1 MIYKWITKALQ
12 EISIVFL
19 STIVKLKSEQLNC
32 THFHTANDYNNV
44 SLKKLLY
51 KMLIRSNVIIAL
63 LWLSSVGLAWGQVG
77 STLAEEYYKAGEFEK
92 AANEYAKL
100 LKTDVNWTKL
110 SRYVYSLQK
119 SNKTEE
125 AIKYLRK
132 QQRTDEPNRAYYELL
147 TGQLASQQGD
157 TTQAKV
163 QYTAALQASKSSVP
177 KLERIAAAFNEA
189 GEARWAIRALES
201 AREVGKE
208 PTAYS
213 EDLMALY
220 RATGQTEKSIDEIIT
235 TSKQSDKKETV
246 LAALQGYINTKDEP
260 LVEKALYSKIQ
271 QEPNELA
278 YNELLIWYF
287 VQKQKFSRALLQEKA
302 TDKRLKL
309 NGSRVYDL
317 GMLAMNNKEYK
328 TAAEAFEYVTST
340 YPQGQLYPFARRLVI
355 NAREEQ
361 VKNTYPVDKAE
372 IRKLISDYQRML
384 QEIGTNGKTLEALR
398 STANLYG
405 NYLDSKDTALTVLDQ
420 AIELGKADKNFV
432 DRCKLDKG
440 DIYLLKGEPW
450 ESTLLYSQ
458 VEKSQKE
465 ELLGYEAKLKNAKL
479 QYFKG
484 SFVAAK
490 DILDVL
496 KLATSREIANDA
508 EQLSLLIVDN
518 TGMDSTEAAM
528 RWYADTELLL
538 FQNKTDEAVDNL
550 NQMLKKYA
558 DHSIVDEV
566 LWLRANTYLKQG
578 KTAEALE
585 DLKKI
590 VASYPNDILGDDAMF
605 TQGKIYEERLKD
617 KQAAMDAYQKVLTQY
632 PGSIFGA
639 EARKRFRALRGDTV
653 N

>member
-1 MIYKWITKALQ
+1 
-12 EISIVFL
+12 
-19 STIVKLKSEQLNC
+19 
-32 THFHTANDYNNV
+32 
-44 SLKKLLY
+44 
-51 KMLIRSNVIIAL
+51 MLIRSKVIIVVVLMFSAG
-63 LWLSSVGLAWGQVG
+63 WTWGQATVPG
-77 STLAEEYYKAGEFEK
+77 GVTLAEEYYKAGEFEK

-100 LKTDVNWTKL
+100 LKLEVTWTRL
-110 SRYVYSLQK
+110 SRYVTSLQK

-125 AIKYLRK
+125 VVKYLKK
-132 QQRTDEPNRAYYELL
+132 QQRSDEPNRFYYDLL
-147 TGQLASQQGD
+147 SGQVATQQGD
-157 TTQAKV
+157 TTLAKA
-163 QYTAALQASKSSVP
+163 QYTAAVQSAKSTNS
-177 KLERIAAAFNEA
+177 KLEKLATAFRET
-189 GEARWAIRALES
+189 GETRWAIQSLEM
-201 AREVGKE
+201 ARGVSKD
-208 PTAYS
+208 PTSYS
-213 EDLMALY
+213 EELMALY
-220 RATGQTEKSIDEIIT
+220 RAAGQTEKAINEIII
-235 TSKQSDKKETV
+235 TSKQPDKKETV
-246 LAALQGYINTKDEP
+246 LAALHGFINTKDEP
-260 LVEKALYSKIQ
+260 LVEKALYTKIQ

-278 YNELLIWYF
+278 YNELLIWFF

-328 TAAEAFEYVTST
+328 IAAEAFEYITTT

-361 VKNTYPVDKAE
+361 VKNTYPVDKLE
-372 IRKLISDYQRML
+372 IRKLIADYQQML
-384 QEIGTNGKTLEALR
+384 QEIGTNVKTLEALR

-405 NYLDSKDTALTVLDQ
+405 NYLDSKDTALTVLDL
-420 AIELGKADKNFV
+420 AIDLGKSDKNFV

-440 DIYLLKGEPW
+440 DMYLLKAEPW

-479 QYFKG
+479 HYYKG
-484 SFVAAK
+484 NFTLAK
-490 DILDVL
+490 EILDVL

-528 RWYADTELLL
+528 RWYADVELLL
-538 FQNKTDEAVDNL
+538 LQNKMDEAVNNL
-550 NQMLKKYA
+550 NQMMAKYA
-558 DHSIVDEV
+558 DHTIADEV
-566 LWLRANTYLKQG
+566 LWLRANTFLKQG
-578 KTAEALE
+578 KNDEALA

-590 VASYPNDILGDDAMF
+590 TTTYPNDILGDDAQFM
-605 TQGKIYEERLKD
+605 QGRIYEERFKD

-632 PGSIFGA
+632 PGSIHGA
-639 EARKRFRALRGDTV
+639 EARKRFRTLRGDVV

>member
-1 MIYKWITKALQ
+1 
-12 EISIVFL
+12 
-19 STIVKLKSEQLNC
+19 
-32 THFHTANDYNNV
+32 
-44 SLKKLLY
+44 
-51 KMLIRSNVIIAL
+51 MLIRSKVIIAL
-63 LWLSSVGLAWGQVG
+63 LWLSSVGLVYGQAG
-77 STLAEEYYKAGEFEK
+77 ATLADEYYKAGEFEK

-100 LKTDVNWTKL
+100 LKTEVTWVRL
-110 SRYVYSLQK
+110 SRYVTSLQK
-119 SNKTEE
+119 SNKTED
-125 AIKYLRK
+125 ALKYLRK
-132 QQRTDEPNRAYYELL
+132 QQRSDEPNRAYYELL
-147 TGQLASQQGD
+147 TGQMATQQGD
-157 TTQAKV
+157 TVQAKTQYAAAV
-163 QYTAALQASKSSVP
+163 QSSKSSTA
-177 KLERIAAAFNEA
+177 KLEKIATAFSEA
-189 GEARWAIRALES
+189 GETRWAIRALET
-201 AREVGKE
+201 ARDVSKE

-220 RATGQTEKSIDEIIT
+220 RATGQTEKAIDEIIT

-246 LAALQGYINTKDEP
+246 LAALQGFINTKDEP
-260 LVEKALYSKIQ
+260 LVEKALYTKIQ

-309 NGSRVYDL
+309 SGSRVYDL

-328 TAAEAFEYVTST
+328 TAAESFEYITTT

-361 VKNTYPVDKAE
+361 VKNTYPVDKVE

-384 QEIGTNGKTLEALR
+384 QEIGTNVKTLEALR

-405 NYLDSKDTALTVLDQ
+405 NYLDQKDTALTVLDL
-420 AIELGKADKNFV
+420 AIDLGKSDKNFV

-479 QYFKG
+479 QYYKG
-484 SFVAAK
+484 SFAVAK

-508 EQLSLLIVDN
+508 EQLSLIIVDN

-528 RWYADTELLL
+528 REYASIDLLL

-550 NQMLKKYA
+550 NQMLTKYA

-590 VASYPNDILGDDAMF
+590 VAKYPNDILGDDAMF
-605 TQGKIYEERLKD
+605 NQGKIYEERLKD

-632 PGSIFGA
+632 PGSIYGA

>member
-1 MIYKWITKALQ
+1 
-12 EISIVFL
+12 
-19 STIVKLKSEQLNC
+19 
-32 THFHTANDYNNV
+32 
-44 SLKKLLY
+44 
-51 KMLIRSNVIIAL
+51 MLIRSKVIIAL
-63 LWLSSVGLAWGQVG
+63 LWLMSAGFAWGQAG
-77 STLAEEYYKAGEFEK
+77 PTSGGATLAEEYFKAGDFEK

-100 LKTDVNWTKL
+100 LKVDVTWIKL
-110 SRYVYSLQK
+110 SRYVNSLQK
-119 SNKTEE
+119 SNKADE
-125 AIKYLRK
+125 AVKYLRK
-132 QQRTDEPNRAYYELL
+132 QQRSDETNRSYYELL
-147 TGQLASQQGD
+147 SGQIATQQGD
-157 TTQAKV
+157 TTQAKTL
-163 QYTAALQASKSSVP
+163 YAAAIKSSSSSIA
-177 KLERIAAAFNEA
+177 KLEKIAAAFNET
-189 GEARWAIRALES
+189 GESRWAIRSLET
-201 AREVGKE
+201 AREVSKD

-220 RATGQTEKSIDEIIT
+220 RTTGQTEKSIDEIIK
-235 TSKQSDKKETV
+235 TSKQSEKKETV
-246 LAALQGYINTKDEP
+246 LAALQGFINTKDEP
-260 LVEKALYSKIQ
+260 LVEKALYTKIQ

-328 TAAEAFEYVTST
+328 TAAEAFDYVSTT

-355 NAREEQ
+355 SAREDQ
-361 VKNTYPVDKAE
+361 VKNTYPVDKVE
-372 IRKLISDYQRML
+372 IRKLIGDYQRML
-384 QEIGTNGKTLEALR
+384 QEVGTNVKTLEALR

-405 NYLDSKDTALTVLDQ
+405 NYLDSKDTALTVLDL
-420 AIELGKADKNFV
+420 AIDLGKSDKNFV
-432 DRCKLDKG
+432 DRSKLDKG

-479 QYFKG
+479 HYYRG
-484 SFVAAK
+484 NLAVAK
-490 DILDVL
+490 DLLDVL

-528 RWYADTELLL
+528 REYADIDLLL
-538 FQNKTDEAVDNL
+538 FQNKTDEAVQAL
-550 NQMLKKYA
+550 NQMLTKYA
-558 DHSIVDEV
+558 DHSLADEI
-566 LWLRANTYLKQG
+566 LWLRANTFMKQG
-578 KTAEALE
+578 KNVEALE

-590 VASYPNDILGDDAMF
+590 IASYPNDILGDDAMF

-632 PGSIFGA
+632 PGSIYGA
-639 EARKRFRALRGDTV
+639 EARKRFRALRGDTL

>member
-1 MIYKWITKALQ
+1 
-12 EISIVFL
+12 
-19 STIVKLKSEQLNC
+19 
-32 THFHTANDYNNV
+32 
-44 SLKKLLY
+44 
-51 KMLIRSNVIIAL
+51 MLIRSKVIIAF
-63 LWLSSVGLAWGQVG
+63 LWLLSVGLAWGQGGGV
-77 STLAEEYYKAGEFEK
+77 LAEEYYKAGEFDK

-100 LKTDVNWTKL
+100 LKTEVTWERL
-110 SRYVYSLQK
+110 ARYIYSLQK
-119 SNKTEE
+119 SNKTED
-125 AIKYLRK
+125 ALKYLRK
-132 QQRTDEPNRAYYELL
+132 QQRSDEGNKAYYELL
-147 TGQLASQQGD
+147 TGQLATQQGD
-157 TTQAKV
+157 TIQAKT
-163 QYTAALQASKSSVP
+163 QFTAALQSSKASLT
-177 KLERIAAAFNEA
+177 KLEKIADAFNEA
-189 GEARWAIRALES
+189 GEARWAIKALET
-201 AREVGKE
+201 ARDISKSQ
-208 PTAYS
+208 TAYS

-220 RATGQTEKSIDEIIT
+220 KATGQTEKAIEEVIT
-235 TSKQSDKKETV
+235 TSKQADKKESV
-246 LAALQGYINTKDEP
+246 LAALQGYLNTKEEP
-260 LVEKALYSKIQ
+260 LVEKALYTRIQ

-328 TAAEAFEYVTST
+328 TAAEAFEYVTTT

-361 VKNTYPVDKAE
+361 VKNTYPVDKTE
-372 IRKLISDYQRML
+372 IRKLIGDYQRML
-384 QEIGTNGKTLEALR
+384 QEIGTNVKTLEALR

-405 NYLDSKDTALTVLDQ
+405 NYLDSKDTALTVLDL
-420 AIELGKADKNFV
+420 AIDLGKTDRNFV

-479 QYFKG
+479 QYYKG
-484 SFVAAK
+484 SFAVAK
-490 DILDVL
+490 DLLDVL

-528 RWYADTELLL
+528 REYADIDLML
-538 FQNKTDEAVDNL
+538 FQNKTDEAIAAL
-550 NQMLKKYA
+550 NKMWAKYSEHTIA
-558 DHSIVDEV
+558 DEV

-578 KTAEALE
+578 KHAEALE
-585 DLKKI
+585 DLKQITAK
-590 VASYPNDILGDDAMF
+590 YPNDILGDDAMF

-617 KQAAMDAYQKVLTQY
+617 KQAAMEAYQKVLTQY
-632 PGSIFGA
+632 PGSIYGA
-639 EARKRFRALRGDTV
+639 EARKRFRTLRGDAV

>member
-1 MIYKWITKALQ
+1 
-12 EISIVFL
+12 
-19 STIVKLKSEQLNC
+19 
-32 THFHTANDYNNV
+32 
-44 SLKKLLY
+44 
-51 KMLIRSNVIIAL
+51 MLIRSKVIIVLMWL
-63 LWLSSVGLAWGQVG
+63 LSIGLAMGQG
-77 STLAEEYYKAGEFEK
+77 EATLAEEYYKAGEFEK

-100 LKTDVNWTKL
+100 LKADVTWVRL
-110 SRYVYSLQK
+110 ARYVNSLQK
-119 SNKTEE
+119 SNKAEE
-125 AIKYLRK
+125 ATKYLRK
-132 QQRTDEPNRAYYELL
+132 QQKSDEANRAYYELL
-147 TGQLASQQGD
+147 MGQMATQQGD
-157 TTQAKV
+157 TVLASN
-163 QYTAALQASKSSVP
+163 QYTAALQSSKSSLS
-177 KLERIAAAFNEA
+177 KLEKIASAFNDA
-189 GEARWAIRALES
+189 GEPRWAVRALEM
-201 AREVGKE
+201 ARDVSKE

-213 EDLMALY
+213 EDLMVLY
-220 RATGQTEKSIDEIIT
+220 RTTGQTEKAINEIIT

-260 LVEKALYSKIQ
+260 LVEKALYTKIQ

-328 TAAEAFEYVTST
+328 TAAESFEYITAT

-355 NAREEQ
+355 QAREEQ

-372 IRKLISDYQRML
+372 IRKLIADYQKML
-384 QEIGTNGKTLEALR
+384 QEIGTNVKTLEALR

-405 NYLDSKDTALTVLDQ
+405 NYLDSKDTALTVLDL
-420 AIELGKADKNFV
+420 AIDLGKTDKNFV

-479 QYFKG
+479 HYYRG
-484 SFVAAK
+484 NLAVAK

-528 RWYADTELLL
+528 REYASIDLLL
-538 FQNKTDEAVDNL
+538 FQNKTDEAIEAL
-550 NQMLKKYA
+550 NEMWKKYA
-558 DHSIVDEV
+558 EHTLADEI

-578 KTAEALE
+578 KNAEALE
-585 DLKKI
+585 DFKTISAK
-590 VASYPNDILGDDAMF
+590 YPNDILGDDALF
-605 TQGKIYEERLKD
+605 TQAKIYEERLKD
-617 KQAAMDAYQKVLTQY
+617 KTAAMEAYQKVLTQY
-632 PGSIFGA
+632 PGSIYGA
-639 EARKRFRALRGDTV
+639 ESRKRFRALRGDTV

>member
-1 MIYKWITKALQ
+1 M
-12 EISIVFL
+12 
-19 STIVKLKSEQLNC
+19 
-32 THFHTANDYNNV
+32 
-44 SLKKLLY
+44 
-51 KMLIRSNVIIAL
+51 
-63 LWLSSVGLAWGQVG
+63 AWGQAG
-77 STLAEEYYKAGEFEK
+77 ATLAEEYYKAGEFEK

-100 LKTDVNWTKL
+100 LKTEVTWTRL

-119 SNKTEE
+119 SNKAED
-125 AIKYLRK
+125 ANKFLRK
-132 QQRTDEPNRAYYELL
+132 QQRSDEPNRAYYELL
-147 TGQLASQQGD
+147 IGQTATQQGD
-157 TTQAKV
+157 TTLAKT
-163 QYTAALQASKSSVP
+163 QYTAAIQSSKATVA
-177 KLERIAAAFNEA
+177 KLEKIATAFKEA
-189 GEARWAIRALES
+189 GETRWAIRALES
-201 AREVGKE
+201 ARELGKD

-213 EDLMALY
+213 EDLMGLY
-220 RATGQTEKSIDEIIT
+220 RATEQTEKTIEEIIT
-235 TSKQSDKKETV
+235 TSKQAEKKETV
-246 LAALQGYINTKDEP
+246 LAALQGFINTKDEP
-260 LVEKALYSKIQ
+260 LVEKALYTRIQ

-309 NGSRVYDL
+309 NGSRVYEL

-328 TAAEAFEYVTST
+328 VAAEAFEYVTVT
-340 YPQGQLYPFARRLVI
+340 YPQGQLYAFARRLVI

-361 VKNTYPVDKAE
+361 VKNTYPVDKGE

-384 QEIGTNGKTLEALR
+384 QEIGTNVKTLEALR

-405 NYLDSKDTALTVLDQ
+405 NYLDSKDTALTVLDL
-420 AIELGKADKNFV
+420 AIDLGKTDKNFV

-479 QYFKG
+479 HYYKG
-484 SFVAAK
+484 SFAVAK
-490 DILDVL
+490 DLLDVL

-528 RWYADTELLL
+528 REYASIDLLL
-538 FQNKTDEAVDNL
+538 FQNKTEEAVEAL
-550 NQMLKKYA
+550 NGMLKKYA
-558 DHSIVDEV
+558 DHTIVDEV
-566 LWLRANTYLKQG
+566 LWLRANTFMKQG
-578 KTAEALE
+578 KNNEALE

-590 VASYPNDILGDDAMF
+590 VATYPYDILGDDAMF

-617 KQAAMDAYQKVLTQY
+617 KQAAMEAYQKVLTQY
-632 PGSIFGA
+632 PGSIYGA
-639 EARKRFRALRGDTV
+639 EARKRFRILRGDTV

>member
-1 MIYKWITKALQ
+1 
-12 EISIVFL
+12 
-19 STIVKLKSEQLNC
+19 
-32 THFHTANDYNNV
+32 
-44 SLKKLLY
+44 
-51 KMLIRSNVIIAL
+51 MLIRSKVIIAL
-63 LWLSSVGLAWGQVG
+63 LWMLSMGLAWGQTG
-77 STLAEEYYKAGEFEK
+77 ATLAEEYYKAGEFEK

-100 LKTDVNWTKL
+100 LKTDVTWDRV

-119 SNKTEE
+119 SNKTED
-125 AIKYLRK
+125 AVKYLRK
-132 QQRTDEPNRAYYELL
+132 QQRSDEPNRAYYELL
-147 TGQLASQQGD
+147 TGQIATQQGD
-157 TTQAKV
+157 TTLAKTH
-163 QYTAALQASKSSVP
+163 YTAAIQASKSSVP
-177 KLERIAAAFNEA
+177 KLEKIAAAFNGA
-189 GEARWAIRALES
+189 GETRWAIRSFETI
-201 AREVGKE
+201 REVSKD

-213 EDLMALY
+213 EELMGLY
-220 RATGQTEKSIDEIIT
+220 RATGQTEKAIDEIIT

-246 LAALQGYINTKDEP
+246 LAALQGFINTKDEP
-260 LVEKALYSKIQ
+260 LVEKALYTKIQ
-271 QEPNELA
+271 LEPNELA

-302 TDKRLKL
+302 TDKRMKL

-328 TAAEAFEYVTST
+328 TAAEAFEYISTT

-361 VKNTYPVDKAE
+361 VKNTYPVDKLE

-384 QEIGTNGKTLEALR
+384 QEIGTNVKTLEALR

-405 NYLDSKDTALTVLDQ
+405 NYLDSKDTALTVLDM
-420 AIELGKADKNFV
+420 AIDLGKTDKNFV
-432 DRCKLDKG
+432 DRSKLDKG

-479 QYFKG
+479 HYYRG
-484 SFVAAK
+484 NLAVAK
-490 DILDVL
+490 DLLDVL

-518 TGMDSTEAAM
+518 TGLDSTEAAM
-528 RWYADTELLL
+528 REYASIDLLL
-538 FQNKTDEAVDNL
+538 FQNKTDEAVSAL
-550 NQMLKKYA
+550 NQMLTKYA
-558 DHSIVDEV
+558 DHSLVDEI
-566 LWLRANTYLKQG
+566 LWLRANTYMKQG
-578 KTAEALE
+578 KTTEALE

-590 VASYPNDILGDDAMF
+590 VTKYPNDILGDDALF
-605 TQGKIYEERLKD
+605 TQAKIYEERLKD
-617 KQAAMDAYQKVLTQY
+617 KNAAMEAYQKVLTQY
-632 PGSIFGA
+632 PGSIYGA

>member
-1 MIYKWITKALQ
+1 
-12 EISIVFL
+12 
-19 STIVKLKSEQLNC
+19 
-32 THFHTANDYNNV
+32 
-44 SLKKLLY
+44 
-51 KMLIRSNVIIAL
+51 MLIRSIIIIML
-63 LWLSSVGLAWGQVG
+63 LGLGITRFGYSQSS
-77 STLAEEYYKAGEFEK
+77 STLADEYYKSGEFEK
-92 AANEYAKL
+92 AASEYAKL
-100 LKTDVNWTKL
+100 LKTQTDWNKL
-110 SRYVYSLQK
+110 SRYIFSLQK
-119 SNKTEE
+119 VSKTDD
-125 AIKYLRK
+125 ALKYLRK
-132 QQRTDEPNRAYYELL
+132 QQRNDESNRSYYELL
-147 TGQLASQQGD
+147 MGQLAGQQGD
-157 TTQAKV
+157 TIQAKT
-163 QYTAALQASKSSVP
+163 QFNAAIQSSKSSTT
-177 KLERIAAAFNEA
+177 KLEKIASAFVET
-189 GEARWAIRALES
+189 GETRWAILALET
-201 AREVGKE
+201 AREVSKN

-213 EDLMALY
+213 EDLMNLY
-220 RATGQTEKSIDEIIT
+220 KSSGQTEKAINEVII
-235 TSKQSDKKETV
+235 TSKQPAKKEMTLGV
-246 LAALQGYINTKDEP
+246 LQGYLNTKDEP
-260 LVEKALYSKIQ
+260 LIEKALYTKIQ

-278 YNELLIWYF
+278 YNELLIWFF

-328 TAAEAFEYVTST
+328 TAAEAFEYIIAT
-340 YPQGQLYPFARRLVI
+340 YPQAQLYAFARRLVI

-384 QEIGTNGKTLEALR
+384 QEVGTNSKTLEALR

-405 NYLDSKDTALTVLDQ
+405 TYLDSKDTALTVLDT
-420 AIELGKADKNFV
+420 AIELGKGDKSFV

-479 QYFKG
+479 QYYKG
-484 SFVAAK
+484 SFGVAK

-496 KLATSREIANDA
+496 KQATSREIANDA

-528 RWYADTELLL
+528 RWYADTDLLL
-538 FQNKTDEAVDNL
+538 FQNKIDEAVNNL
-550 NQMLKKYA
+550 NQMLIKYK
-558 DHSIVDEV
+558 DHTIVDEV

-590 VASYPNDILGDDAMF
+590 IISYPNDILGDDAMF
-605 TQGKIYEERLKD
+605 AQGKIYEERLKD

-632 PGSIFGA
+632 PGSIYGA
-639 EARKRFRALRGDTV
+639 EARKRFRVLRGDTI

>member
-1 MIYKWITKALQ
+1 
-12 EISIVFL
+12 
-19 STIVKLKSEQLNC
+19 
-32 THFHTANDYNNV
+32 
-44 SLKKLLY
+44 
-51 KMLIRSNVIIAL
+51 MLIRSKVIIAF
-63 LWLSSVGLAWGQVG
+63 LWLLSVGLAWGQGGV
-77 STLAEEYYKAGEFEK
+77 LAEEYYKAGEFEK

-100 LKTDVNWTKL
+100 LKTEVTWERL
-110 SRYVYSLQK
+110 ARYVYSLQK
-119 SNKTEE
+119 SNKTDD
-125 AIKYLRK
+125 ALKYLRK
-132 QQRTDEPNRAYYELL
+132 QQRSDEGNKAYYELL
-147 TGQLASQQGD
+147 TGQIATQQGD
-157 TTQAKV
+157 TTQAKN
-163 QYTAALQASKSSVP
+163 QFSAALQSSKSSLT
-177 KLERIAAAFNEA
+177 KLEKIAVAFNEA
-189 GEARWAIRALES
+189 GEARWAIKALET
-201 AREVGKE
+201 AREVSKSQ
-208 PTAYS
+208 TAYS

-220 RATGQTEKSIDEIIT
+220 KSTGQTEKAIEEVIT
-235 TSKQSDKKETV
+235 TSKQADKKESV
-246 LAALQGYINTKDEP
+246 LAALQGYLNTKEEP
-260 LVEKALYSKIQ
+260 LVEKALYTRIQ

-328 TAAEAFEYVTST
+328 TAAEAFEYVTTT

-361 VKNTYPVDKAE
+361 VKNTYPVDKTE
-372 IRKLISDYQRML
+372 IRKLIGDYQRML
-384 QEIGTNGKTLEALR
+384 QEIGTNVKTLEALR

-405 NYLDSKDTALTVLDQ
+405 NYLDSKDTALTVLDL
-420 AIELGKADKNFV
+420 AIDLGKTDRNFV

-479 QYFKG
+479 QYYKG
-484 SFVAAK
+484 SFAVAK
-490 DILDVL
+490 DLLDVL

-528 RWYADTELLL
+528 REYADIDLML
-538 FQNKTDEAVDNL
+538 FQNKTDEAIDAL
-550 NQMLKKYA
+550 NKMWAKYSEHTIA
-558 DHSIVDEV
+558 DEV

-578 KTAEALE
+578 KNSEALE
-585 DLKKI
+585 DLKQITAK
-590 VASYPNDILGDDAMF
+590 YPNDILGDDAMF

-617 KQAAMDAYQKVLTQY
+617 KQAAMETYQKVLTQY
-632 PGSIFGA
+632 PGSIYGA
-639 EARKRFRALRGDTV
+639 EARKRFRVLRGDTV

>member
-1 MIYKWITKALQ
+1 
-12 EISIVFL
+12 
-19 STIVKLKSEQLNC
+19 
-32 THFHTANDYNNV
+32 
-44 SLKKLLY
+44 
-51 KMLIRSNVIIAL
+51 MLIRSTVIIAL
-63 LWLSSVGLAWGQVG
+63 LWLSLVGIARGQG
-77 STLAEEYYKAGEFEK
+77 GATLADEYYKAGEFDK
-92 AANEYAKL
+92 AANEYGKL
-100 LKTDVNWTKL
+100 LKEDVTWL
-110 SRYVYSLQK
+110 RLARYVASLQK
-119 SNKTEE
+119 SNKSDD
-125 AIKYLRK
+125 ALKYLRK
-132 QQRTDEPNRAYYELL
+132 QQRLDESNKAYYELL
-147 TGQLASQQGD
+147 SGQLAARQGD
-157 TTQAKV
+157 TIQANTQFA
-163 QYTAALQASKSSVP
+163 AALQSSRSSVA
-177 KLERIAAAFNEA
+177 KLERIAAAFSEA
-189 GEARWAIRALES
+189 GESRWAIRSLET
-201 AREVGKE
+201 AREVSKQ

-220 RATGQTEKSIDEIIT
+220 RTTGQTEKAIDEIIVT
-235 TSKQSDKKETV
+235 GKQPEKKETV
-246 LAALQGYINTKDEP
+246 LAALQGFINTKDEP

-309 NGSRVYDL
+309 SGGRVYDL

-328 TAAEAFEYVTST
+328 TAAEAFEYITTT

-372 IRKLISDYQRML
+372 IRKLIGDYQRML
-384 QEIGTNGKTLEALR
+384 QEIGTNTKTLEALR

-405 NYLDSKDTALTVLDQ
+405 NYLDSKDTALTVLDL
-420 AIELGKADKNFV
+420 AIDLGKTDRTFV
-432 DRCKLDKG
+432 DKCKLDKG

-458 VEKSQKE
+458 VEKSEKE

-479 QYFKG
+479 HYYKG
-484 SFVAAK
+484 DFAVSK

-528 RWYADTELLL
+528 REYAAVDLLL
-538 FQNKTDEAVDNL
+538 FQNKTDEAVDKL
-550 NQMLKKYA
+550 NQMWTKYA
-558 DHSIVDEV
+558 EHSLADEV

-578 KTAEALE
+578 KTTEALE

-590 VASYPNDILGDDAMF
+590 VVAYPNDILGDDAMF

-632 PGSIFGA
+632 PGSIYGA
-639 EARKRFRALRGDTV
+639 EARKRFRTLRGDVV

>member
-1 MIYKWITKALQ
+1 MNNSY
-12 EISIVFL
+12 S
-19 STIVKLKSEQLNC
+19 
-32 THFHTANDYNNV
+32 NV
-44 SLKKLLY
+44 SFNKAKY
-51 KMLIRSNVIIAL
+51 IMLIRIKTIVVVV
-63 LWLSSVGLAWGQVG
+63 WVLSIGIAWGQAG
-77 STLAEEYYKAGEFEK
+77 ASLADEYYKAGEYEK
-92 AANEYAKL
+92 AANEYVKL
-100 LKTDVNWTKL
+100 LKTEVTWTRL
-110 SRYVYSLQK
+110 VRYVTSLEK

-125 AIKYLRK
+125 ALKYLRK
-132 QQRTDEPNRAYYELL
+132 QVRSDEPNQFYYEVL
-147 TGQLASQQGD
+147 TGQIATQQGD
-157 TTQAKV
+157 TTLANS
-163 QYTAALQASKSSVP
+163 QYAAAIKSGKSSVA
-177 KLERIAAAFNEA
+177 KLEKLAVAFNEA
-189 GEARWAIRALES
+189 RETRWAIKSLET
-201 AREVGKE
+201 ARTLSKD
-208 PTAYS
+208 PTSYS
-213 EDLMALY
+213 EDLMTLY
-220 RATGQTEKSIDEIIT
+220 RAAGQTEKAIDEIIM
-235 TSKQSDKKETV
+235 TSKQADKKETV
-246 LAALQGYINTKDEP
+246 LATLQGYLNTKDEP
-260 LVEKALYSKIQ
+260 LVEKALYAKIQ

-309 NGSRVYDL
+309 NGSRIYDL

-328 TAAEAFEYVTST
+328 TAAEAFEYISTT

-355 NAREEQ
+355 SAREEE
-361 VKNTYPVDKAE
+361 VKNTYPIDKVE
-372 IRKLISDYQRML
+372 IRKLIGDYQRML
-384 QEIGTNGKTLEALR
+384 QEIGTNSKTLEALR

-405 NYLDSKDTALTVLDQ
+405 NYLDSKDTALTVLDL
-420 AIELGKADKNFV
+420 AIDLGKTDKNFV

-479 QYFKG
+479 HYYKG
-484 SFVAAK
+484 EFTVAK
-490 DILDVL
+490 DLLDVL

-528 RWYADTELLL
+528 REYASIDLLL
-538 FQNKTDEAVDNL
+538 LQNKMDEAVDSL
-550 NQMLKKYA
+550 NRMLKTYT
-558 DHSIVDEV
+558 DHTILDEV

-578 KTAEALE
+578 KNAEALD

-590 VASYPNDILGDDAMF
+590 ISTYPNDILGDDAQF

-632 PGSIFGA
+632 PGSIYGA
-639 EARKRFRALRGDTV
+639 EARKRFRTLRGDTV

>member
-1 MIYKWITKALQ
+1 
-12 EISIVFL
+12 
-19 STIVKLKSEQLNC
+19 
-32 THFHTANDYNNV
+32 
-44 SLKKLLY
+44 
-51 KMLIRSNVIIAL
+51 MLIRSNVVFAFVL
-63 LWLSSVGLAWGQVG
+63 VLSTSLAFGQTGATQAG
-77 STLAEEYYKAGEFEK
+77 STLADEYYKAGEFEK
-92 AANEYAKL
+92 AANEYGKL
-100 LKTDVNWTKL
+100 LKTDVTWTRL
-110 SRYVYSLQK
+110 SRYVASLQR
-119 SNKTEE
+119 SNK
-125 AIKYLRK
+125 ADDALKYLRK
-132 QQRTDEPNRAYYELL
+132 QQRSDEPNRAYYELL
-147 TGQLASQQGD
+147 TGQLATQQGD
-157 TTQAKV
+157 TTLANA
-163 QYTAALQASKSSVP
+163 QYKAALQSSKSSTA
-177 KLERIAAAFNEA
+177 KLEKIATAFSEA
-189 GEARWAIRALES
+189 GETRWAVRALET
-201 AREVGKE
+201 AREVGRD
-208 PTAYS
+208 PASYS
-213 EDLMALY
+213 EDLMAFY
-220 RATGQTEKSIDEIIT
+220 RATGQTEKAIDEIIL
-235 TSKQSDKKETV
+235 TSKQADKKETV
-246 LAALQGYINTKDEP
+246 LVALQGFINTKDEP
-260 LVEKALYSKIQ
+260 IVEKALYAKIQ

-309 NGSRVYDL
+309 TGGRVYEL

-328 TAAEAFEYVTST
+328 TAAEAFEYITTT
-340 YPQGQLYPFARRLVI
+340 YPQGQLYPFARRLII

-361 VKNTYPVDKAE
+361 VKNTYPVDKVE
-372 IRKLISDYQRML
+372 IRKLIGDYQRML
-384 QEIGTNGKTLEALR
+384 QEIGTNVKTLEALR

-405 NYLDSKDTALTVLDQ
+405 NYLDSKDTALTVLDL
-420 AIELGKADKNFV
+420 AIELGKADRNFV

-479 QYFKG
+479 HYYKG
-484 SFVAAK
+484 QFTVAK

-528 RWYADTELLL
+528 RWYADVELLL

-550 NQMLKKYA
+550 NQMWTKFA
-558 DHSIVDEV
+558 DHSLADEV

-578 KTAEALE
+578 KNVEALD
-585 DLKKI
+585 DLKTIIAK
-590 VASYPNDILGDDAMF
+590 YPNDILGDDAQFM
-605 TQGKIYEERLKD
+605 QGKVYEDRLKD
-617 KQAAMDAYQKVLTQY
+617 KQAAMDAYQKVLTNY
-632 PGSIFGA
+632 PGSIYGA

>member
-1 MIYKWITKALQ
+1 M
-12 EISIVFL
+12 SIGF
-19 STIVKLKSEQLNC
+19 T
-32 THFHTANDYNNV
+32 
-44 SLKKLLY
+44 
-51 KMLIRSNVIIAL
+51 M
-63 LWLSSVGLAWGQVG
+63 GQG
-77 STLAEEYYKAGEFEK
+77 GATLADEYYKAGEFEK
-92 AANEYAKL
+92 AANEYSKL
-100 LKTDVNWTKL
+100 LKTDVTWARL
-110 SRYVYSLQK
+110 SRYVNSLLK
-119 SNKTEE
+119 SNKAED
-125 AIKYLRK
+125 ALKYVRK
-132 QQRTDEPNRAYYELL
+132 QQRSDEQNRAYYELL
-147 TGQLASQQGD
+147 AGQLATLRSD
-157 TTQAKV
+157 TTQAKELFS
-163 QYTAALQASKSSVP
+163 AALQSSKASVS
-177 KLERIAAAFNEA
+177 KLEKIATAFNEA
-189 GEARWAIRALES
+189 AEPRWAIRALVM
-201 AREVGKE
+201 AREVSKE
-208 PTAYS
+208 PASYS
-213 EDLMALY
+213 EDLMTLY
-220 RATGQTEKSIDEIIT
+220 KATGQTEKAIDEIIT
-235 TSKQSDKKETV
+235 TSKQSDKKEAV
-246 LAALQGYINTKDEP
+246 LASLQGFINTKDEP
-260 LVEKALYSKIQ
+260 LVEKALYNKIQ

-287 VQKQKFSRALLQEKA
+287 VQKQRFSRALLQEKA

-309 NGSRVYDL
+309 NGGRVYDL

-328 TAAEAFEYVTST
+328 TAAEAFDYVITT

-372 IRKLISDYQRML
+372 IRKLINDYQRML
-384 QEIGTNGKTLEALR
+384 QEIGTSNKTLEALR

-405 NYLDSKDTALTVLDQ
+405 TYLDSKDTALTVLDL
-420 AIELGKADKNFV
+420 AIDLGKTDKNFV

-479 QYFKG
+479 YYYKG
-484 SFVAAK
+484 DFAVSK
-490 DILDVL
+490 DILDIL

-528 RWYADTELLL
+528 REYAAIDLLL
-538 FQNKTDEAVDNL
+538 FQNKTDEAVDKL
-550 NQMLKKYA
+550 NQMWKKYA
-558 DHSIVDEV
+558 EHSLADEV
-566 LWLRANTYLKQG
+566 LWLRANTYMKQG
-578 KTAEALE
+578 KNAEALE

-590 VASYPNDILGDDAMF
+590 VATYPTDILGDDALF

-617 KQAAMDAYQKVLTQY
+617 KQAAMDAYQKILTQY

-639 EARKRFRALRGDTV
+639 EARKRFRALRGDTL

>member
-1 MIYKWITKALQ
+1 
-12 EISIVFL
+12 
-19 STIVKLKSEQLNC
+19 
-32 THFHTANDYNNV
+32 
-44 SLKKLLY
+44 
-51 KMLIRSNVIIAL
+51 MLIRSITIAAICWVTL
-63 LWLSSVGLAWGQVG
+63 LMPCWGQGG
-77 STLAEEYYKAGEFEK
+77 STLAEEYYKAGEYEK

-100 LKTDVNWTKL
+100 LKTEITWPRLTRYINSLEKTK
-110 SRYVYSLQK
+110 K
-119 SNKTEE
+119 GDE
-125 AIKYLRK
+125 ALKYLRK
-132 QQRTDEPNRAYYELL
+132 QQRSDEPNRAYYDLL
-147 TGQLASQQGD
+147 TGRLVAMQGD
-157 TTQAKV
+157 TVQAKEQFTSAV
-163 QYTAALQASKSSVP
+163 QVSRSSTV
-177 KLERIAAAFNEA
+177 KLEKLATAFSEI
-189 GEARWAIRALES
+189 GETKWAIRALET
-201 AREVGKE
+201 AREVSKE
-208 PTAYS
+208 QLAYS
-213 EDLMALY
+213 EDLMVLY
-220 RATGQTEKSIDEIIT
+220 RANGQTEKAIDEIIMT
-235 TSKQSDKKETV
+235 GKQSDKKETV
-246 LAALQGYINTKDEP
+246 LAALQGFINTKDEP
-260 LVEKALYSKIQ
+260 LVEKALYTKIQ

-328 TAAEAFEYVTST
+328 SASEAFDYITTT

-372 IRKLISDYQRML
+372 IRKLIADYQRML
-384 QEIGTNGKTLEALR
+384 QEIGTNSKTLEALR

-405 NYLDSKDTALTVLDQ
+405 NYLDSKDTALTVLDL
-420 AIELGKADKNFV
+420 AIDLGKADKNFV

-479 QYFKG
+479 QYYKG
-484 SFVAAK
+484 SFAVAK

-538 FQNKTDEAVDNL
+538 FQNKTDEAIDNL
-550 NQMLKKYA
+550 NQMLAKYA
-558 DHSIVDEV
+558 DHSIADEV
-566 LWLRANTYLKQG
+566 LWLRANTYMKQG
-578 KTAEALE
+578 KNSEALE

-590 VASYPNDILGDDAMF
+590 VSTYASDILGDDAMF
-605 TQGKIYEERLKD
+605 TQGKLYEERLKD

-632 PGSIFGA
+632 PGSIYGA

>member
-1 MIYKWITKALQ
+1 
-12 EISIVFL
+12 
-19 STIVKLKSEQLNC
+19 
-32 THFHTANDYNNV
+32 
-44 SLKKLLY
+44 
-51 KMLIRSNVIIAL
+51 MLIRSKVIIAL
-63 LWLSSVGLAWGQVG
+63 LWLSSVGLAWGQAG
-77 STLAEEYYKAGEFEK
+77 ATLAEEYYKAGEFEK

-100 LKTDVNWTKL
+100 LKTEVTWIRL

-119 SNKTEE
+119 SNKAED
-125 AIKYLRK
+125 AVKYLRK
-132 QQRTDEPNRAYYELL
+132 QQRNDEPNRPYYELL
-147 TGQLASQQGD
+147 TGQIATQQGD
-157 TTQAKV
+157 TTQAKA
-163 QYTAALQASKSSVP
+163 QFTAALQSSKSSTA
-177 KLERIAAAFNEA
+177 KLEKVATAFNEA
-189 GEARWAIRALES
+189 GETRWAIRALEM
-201 AREVGKE
+201 AREVSKE

-220 RATGQTEKSIDEIIT
+220 RSTGQTEKAIDEIIT
-235 TSKQSDKKETV
+235 TGKQSDKKESV
-246 LAALQGYINTKDEP
+246 LAALQGFINTKDEP
-260 LVEKALYSKIQ
+260 LVEKALYTKIQ

-287 VQKQKFSRALLQEKA
+287 VQKQKFGRALLQEKA

-328 TAAEAFEYVTST
+328 TAADAFDYITTT

-361 VKNTYPVDKAE
+361 VKNTYPVDKVE

-384 QEIGTNGKTLEALR
+384 QEIGTNVKTLEALR

-405 NYLDSKDTALTVLDQ
+405 NYLDSKDTALTVLDL
-420 AIELGKADKNFV
+420 AIDLGKSDKNFV

-479 QYFKG
+479 QYYKG
-484 SFVAAK
+484 SFAVAK

-528 RWYADTELLL
+528 RWYADIDLML
-538 FQNKTDEAVDNL
+538 FQNKIDEAVDNL

-558 DHSIVDEV
+558 DHSIADEV
-566 LWLRANTYLKQG
+566 LWLRANTYMKQG
-578 KTAEALE
+578 KNAEALD

-590 VASYPNDILGDDAMF
+590 VATYPNDILGDDAMF
-605 TQGKIYEERLKD
+605 TQGKIYEDRLKD
-617 KQAAMDAYQKVLTQY
+617 KQAAMEAYQKVLTQY
-632 PGSIFGA
+632 PGSIYGA
-639 EARKRFRALRGDTV
+639 EARKRFRALRGDIV

>member
-1 MIYKWITKALQ
+1 
-12 EISIVFL
+12 
-19 STIVKLKSEQLNC
+19 
-32 THFHTANDYNNV
+32 
-44 SLKKLLY
+44 
-51 KMLIRSNVIIAL
+51 MLIRSKVIIAL
-63 LWLSSVGLAWGQVG
+63 LWLMSIGLAWGQG
-77 STLAEEYYKAGEFEK
+77 GATLAEEYYKAGDFEK

-100 LKTDVNWTKL
+100 LKTDVTWVKL

-119 SNKTEE
+119 SNKTED
-125 AIKYLRK
+125 AAKFLRK
-132 QQRTDEPNRAYYELL
+132 QQRSDEPNRAYYELL
-147 TGQLASQQGD
+147 SGQLATQQGD
-157 TTQAKV
+157 STQAKT
-163 QYTAALQASKSSVP
+163 QFSAAIQSSKSTIA
-177 KLERIAAAFNEA
+177 KLEKIAVAFNEA
-189 GEARWAIRALES
+189 GESRWAIRALET
-201 AREVGKE
+201 AREVSKE
-208 PTAYS
+208 PMAYS

-220 RATGQTEKSIDEIIT
+220 RATGQTEKAIDEIIT
-235 TSKQSDKKETV
+235 TSKQAEKKEPV
-246 LAALQGYINTKDEP
+246 LAALQGFINTKDEP
-260 LVEKALYSKIQ
+260 LVEKALYTRIQ

-302 TDKRLKL
+302 TDKRVKL

-328 TAAEAFEYVTST
+328 TAAEAFEYVSTT

-361 VKNTYPVDKAE
+361 VKNTYPVDKVE
-372 IRKLISDYQRML
+372 IRKLIGDYQKML
-384 QEIGTNGKTLEALR
+384 QEVGTNVKTLEALR

-405 NYLDSKDTALTVLDQ
+405 NYLDSKDTALTVLDL
-420 AIELGKADKNFV
+420 AIDLGKADKNFV

-479 QYFKG
+479 HYYRGNFAV
-484 SFVAAK
+484 SK
-490 DILDVL
+490 DLLDVL

-528 RWYADTELLL
+528 HEYADIDLLL
-538 FQNKTDEAVDNL
+538 FQNKTDEAVAAL
-550 NQMLKKYA
+550 NQMLTKYPTHSLA
-558 DHSIVDEV
+558 DEI
-566 LWLRANTYLKQG
+566 LWLRANTYMKQG
-578 KTAEALE
+578 KNAEALE

-590 VASYPNDILGDDAMF
+590 TATYPTDILGDDAMF
-605 TQGKIYEERLKD
+605 AQGKMYEERLKD

-632 PGSIFGA
+632 PGSIYGA
-639 EARKRFRALRGDTV
+639 EARKRFRALRGDTL

>member
-1 MIYKWITKALQ
+1 MSA
-12 EISIVFL
+12 
-19 STIVKLKSEQLNC
+19 
-32 THFHTANDYNNV
+32 
-44 SLKKLLY
+44 
-51 KMLIRSNVIIAL
+51 
-63 LWLSSVGLAWGQVG
+63 GLAWGQG
-77 STLAEEYYKAGEFEK
+77 GATLAEEYYKAGDFEK

-100 LKTDVNWTKL
+100 LKTDVTWIKL

-119 SNKTEE
+119 TNKTEE
-125 AIKYLRK
+125 AVKYLRK
-132 QQRTDEPNRAYYELL
+132 QQRSDEPNRSYYELL
-147 TGQLASQQGD
+147 TGQLATQQGD
-157 TTQAKV
+157 SVLAKTQF
-163 QYTAALQASKSSVP
+163 TAAIQSSKSSVA
-177 KLERIAAAFNEA
+177 KLEKIAAAFSEV
-189 GEARWAIRALES
+189 GESRWAIRSLET

-213 EDLMALY
+213 EELMAMY
-220 RATGQTEKSIDEIIT
+220 RATGQTEKAIDEIIT
-235 TSKQSDKKETV
+235 TSKQADKKEPV
-246 LAALQGYINTKDEP
+246 LAALQRFINTKDEP
-260 LVEKALYSKIQ
+260 LVEKALYTRIQ

-302 TDKRLKL
+302 TDKRVKL
-309 NGSRVYDL
+309 SGSRVYDL

-328 TAAEAFEYVTST
+328 TAAEAFEYISTT

-361 VKNTYPVDKAE
+361 VKNTYPVDKTE
-372 IRKLISDYQRML
+372 IRKLIGDYQRML
-384 QEIGTNGKTLEALR
+384 QEVGTNNKTLEALR

-405 NYLDSKDTALTVLDQ
+405 NYLDSKDTALTVLDL
-420 AIELGKADKNFV
+420 AIDLGKTDKNFV

-458 VEKSQKE
+458 VEKSQRE
-465 ELLGYEAKLKNAKL
+465 ELIGYEAKLKNAKL
-479 QYFKG
+479 HYYRGNFAV
-484 SFVAAK
+484 SK
-490 DILDVL
+490 DLLDVL

-528 RWYADTELLL
+528 RTYADIDLLL
-538 FQNKTDEAVDNL
+538 FQNKNDEALAAL
-550 NQMLKKYA
+550 NQLLIKYP
-558 DHSIVDEV
+558 DHSLADEI
-566 LWLRANTYLKQG
+566 LWLRANTYLKLG
-578 KTAEALE
+578 KNVEALE

-590 VASYPNDILGDDAMF
+590 TTTYPNDILGDDAMF
-605 TQGKIYEERLKD
+605 TQGKLYEERLKD

-632 PGSIFGA
+632 PGSIYGA
-639 EARKRFRALRGDTV
+639 EARKRFRALRGDTL

>member
-1 MIYKWITKALQ
+1 
-12 EISIVFL
+12 
-19 STIVKLKSEQLNC
+19 
-32 THFHTANDYNNV
+32 
-44 SLKKLLY
+44 
-51 KMLIRSNVIIAL
+51 MLIRLKIIITL
-63 LWLSSVGLAWGQVG
+63 LWLASVGFVQGQVG
-77 STLAEEYYKAGEFEK
+77 PTLAEEYYKAGEFEK

-100 LKTDVNWTKL
+100 LKSQVEWGRL
-110 SRYVYSLQK
+110 SKYVYSLQK
-119 SNKTEE
+119 INKTDE
-125 AIKYLRK
+125 ASKYLRK
-132 QQRTDEPNRAYYELL
+132 QERSDEPNRAYYQLL
-147 TGQLASQQGD
+147 MGQLAGQQGD

-163 QYTAALQASKSSVP
+163 QYAAAIQSSKGSVV
-177 KLERIAAAFNEA
+177 KLEKIASAFLES
-189 GEARWAIRALES
+189 GENSWAIRAYET
-201 AREVGKE
+201 AREVSKDQ
-208 PTAYS
+208 TAYS
-213 EDLMALY
+213 EELMSLY
-220 RATGQTEKSIDEIIT
+220 KAAGQSEKAIDEIII
-235 TSKQSDKKETV
+235 TSKQSAKKEMV
-246 LAALQGYINTKDEP
+246 LSSLQGFINTKDEP
-260 LVEKALYSKIQ
+260 LVEKALYTKIQ

-328 TAAEAFEYVTST
+328 TAADAFDYITTT
-340 YPQGQLYPFARRLVI
+340 YPQGQLYAFARRLVI

-361 VKNTYPVDKAE
+361 VKNTYPVDKTE

-384 QEIGTNGKTLEALR
+384 QDVGTNAKTLEALR
-398 STANLYG
+398 NTANLYG
-405 NYLDSKDTALTVLDQ
+405 TYLDKKDTALVVLDT
-420 AIELGKADKNFV
+420 AIELGKGDKNFV

-440 DIYLLKGEPW
+440 DIYLLKAEPW

-479 QYFKG
+479 QYYKG
-484 SFVAAK
+484 NFAVAK

-496 KLATSREIANDA
+496 KQATSREIANDA

-528 RWYADTELLL
+528 RWYADIDLLL
-538 FQNKTDEAVDNL
+538 FQNKIDEAVDNL
-550 NQMLKKYA
+550 NQMLTKYA
-558 DHSIVDEV
+558 DHTIIDEV

-578 KTAEALE
+578 KVTEALD

-590 VASYPNDILGDDAMF
+590 STAYPNDILGDDALF

-632 PGSIFGA
+632 SGSIYGA